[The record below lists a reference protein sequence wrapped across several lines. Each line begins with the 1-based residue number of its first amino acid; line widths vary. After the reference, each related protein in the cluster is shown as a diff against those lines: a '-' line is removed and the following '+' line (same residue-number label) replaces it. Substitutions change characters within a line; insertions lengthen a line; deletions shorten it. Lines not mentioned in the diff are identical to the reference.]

1 MSEKDR
7 GVHSIRGPKSSDL
20 CPKPKHQIESCMRT
34 FARTIIYICFLVR
47 SFNGEWY
54 WQCGEGNDE
63 DLIATVRAE
72 NLVQAL
78 ASFLAQV
85 AQQIS
90 DPRMG
95 SNTTSSASGS
105 EGLGSDGFW
114 MSLALPIVCAD
125 PARPEHIT
133 HSQTANPKDVFWH
146 IISAGFFGTAKKR
159 KLTYFDVFWRILTD

>member
-1 MSEKDR
+1 MYVCMYVCVQTCMDRCIYVHMHISEKDR

-105 EGLGSDGFW
+105 EGLGSDGF
-114 MSLALPIVCAD
+114 
-125 PARPEHIT
+125 
-133 HSQTANPKDVFWH
+133 
-146 IISAGFFGTAKKR
+146 
-159 KLTYFDVFWRILTD
+159 